1 MAVASQAKKLP
12 TIAGD
17 IRELGSVP
25 GLGRSPGQGHGNP
38 HQYSCLENPMD
49 RGIWWTTVH
58 RVTKSRIQLKG
69 LSTHM
74 HRCYPYSYE
83 NCPIFGTTLQA
94 GFQVLKDIFF
104 MSFNRKNLSV
114 RKDHKENKNFVSKIF
129 GLDQLRQIL

>member
-1 MAVASQAKKLP
+1 
-12 TIAGD
+12 
-17 IRELGSVP
+17 
-25 GLGRSPGQGHGNP
+25 
-38 HQYSCLENPMD
+38 
-49 RGIWWTTVH
+49 
-58 RVTKSRIQLKG
+58 
-69 LSTHM
+69 M

-94 GFQVLKDIFF
+94 GSQVLKDIFF